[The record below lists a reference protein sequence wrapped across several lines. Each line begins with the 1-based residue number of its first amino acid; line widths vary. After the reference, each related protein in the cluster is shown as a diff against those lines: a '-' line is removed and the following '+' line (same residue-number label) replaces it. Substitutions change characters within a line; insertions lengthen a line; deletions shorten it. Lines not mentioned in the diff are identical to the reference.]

1 MTISQSLKYKNK
13 LVASI
18 NKLWS
23 QVQSHN
29 SVYVGVTRPYDI
41 EKIYIYDFTTTGM
54 LKLEGNDFYGDIPV
68 GICQNIQ
75 YLSGNCAETR
85 RPTPS
90 PASGPQ
96 SVGRDWA
103 VQSVPSP
110 SPTYE
115 YWWSCNCCTTCY
127 PGEEQLVQ
135 TRLGYNIIKICI
147 NIMSTFRFMALSV
160 LRVFALS
167 IHAKM
172 LGMTI
177 ISRSRSGPHQPC
189 NIKSNHSVYSVAFS
203 PPHELSN
210 SYTASDLSQYRHISQ
225 TSERGFTSCT
235 PWLMSE
241 SPM

>member
-1 MTISQSLKYKNK
+1 MSLSLVYSIYSSQPTCICIAASLQY
-13 LVASI
+13 LH
-18 NKLWS
+18 LWS
-23 QVQSHN
+23 NYISSTITGQLGKLSQLRELFLDDNELTGPIPPELGQLSSATYISLAENKISGVIPPSFGLLSSIGRLDLQFNNLFGEVPSQLASLPLGKNHHVQHAFLC
-29 SVYVGVTRPYDI
+29 VYSFLTYI

-127 PGEEQLVQ
+127 PGEE
-135 TRLGYNIIKICI
+135 
-147 NIMSTFRFMALSV
+147 
-160 LRVFALS
+160 
-167 IHAKM
+167 
-172 LGMTI
+172 
-177 ISRSRSGPHQPC
+177 
-189 NIKSNHSVYSVAFS
+189 
-203 PPHELSN
+203 
-210 SYTASDLSQYRHISQ
+210 
-225 TSERGFTSCT
+225 
-235 PWLMSE
+235 
-241 SPM
+241 